1 MAVSTLQVA
10 NPSMGTVTR
19 APQTTAATPAA
30 AGVPFARLSRQ
41 GQIQGPQQTGQQYG
55 TLWTP
60 TLKPVGGYLRN
71 IRFTISSVVNATTPD
86 VFSLGNPDAPY
97 NVIQNVF
104 FRDPFGQP
112 MIQADGYSLY
122 LINLYSGQ
130 SGALSYGN
138 FTSGNPSTAQTSTMT
153 PTTGL
158 PLGGSGITSIT
169 STIVNTQGQ
178 FSFAFDLPLELD
190 SSGYCSLPD
199 MNASSQPQIQVQIN
213 PIVTIFG
220 AIASGTNAPTV
231 NLQMDEPFW
240 MSPVDNPQAAPAD
253 VGSSAQ
259 WSVVRAAA
267 AINGGAYNR
276 VQLPRVGTYIHTLI
290 LQLRDANN
298 NRVDA
303 WPQGDLSIWFD
314 GVPIKME
321 SIQQRSDA
329 MWKQFGVPRPIGI
342 IVYSFRDSI
351 QSFVSS
357 GDTYDL
363 LAPTTPAT
371 LLEVAGTFL
380 STNGVGGAAVAGPM
394 TILTVVGEL
403 FPLGGIPYTHLSM

>member
-41 GQIQGPQQTGQQYG
+41 MQIQGPQQAGQQYG

-71 IRFTISSVVNATTPD
+71 LRFTITSLVNATTPD
-86 VFSLGNPDAPY
+86 VFSLANPDAPY

-130 SGALSYGN
+130 SGALAFGN
-138 FTSGNPSTAQTSTMT
+138 YTPGNPSTAQFSSAQLSTGFG
-153 PTTGL
+153 TGNI
-158 PLGGSGITSIT
+158 PSIV
-169 STIVNTQGQ
+169 SNQMNTNGA

-199 MNASSQPQIQVQIN
+199 MNASSQPQLQVQIN
-213 PIVTIFG
+213 PLSTVFG
-220 AIASGTNAPTV
+220 TLASGTNAPLL
-231 NLQMDEPFW
+231 NLQIDEPFW
-240 MSPVDNPQAAPAD
+240 GAPVDNPQAAPAD

-276 VQLPRVGTYIHTLI
+276 IQLPRVGTYIHTLI

-303 WPQGDLSIWFD
+303 WPVGDLSIWFD
-314 GVPIKME
+314 GVPLKME
-321 SIQQRSDA
+321 TLAERSDA
-329 MWKQFGVPRPIGI
+329 MWKQFGVPRPAGVL
-342 IVYSFRDSI
+342 VYSFRDSI

-371 LLEVAGTFL
+371 LLEIAGTFL
-380 STNGVGGAAVAGPM
+380 NTNGAAGGAVLGPL
-394 TILTVVGEL
+394 TILTTVGEL
-403 FPLGGIPYTHLSM
+403 FPLGGIPYTHLAM